1 MALIKVLRMALIQ
14 VFKKT
19 KITATR
25 FYEGGNGM
33 IKTKSKLG
41 AIFFSS
47 IAALTYCVAMRQPD
61 RHQRQR
67 AVSDPHYGT

>member
-33 IKTKSKLG
+33 IKTKSKL
-41 AIFFSS
+41 AC
-47 IAALTYCVAMRQPD
+47 ATNR
-61 RHQRQR
+61 
-67 AVSDPHYGT
+67 

>member
-47 IAALTYCVAMRQPD
+47 IAALNIQISVANAD
-61 RHQRQR
+61 NLTV
-67 AVSDPHYGT
+67 AELDD